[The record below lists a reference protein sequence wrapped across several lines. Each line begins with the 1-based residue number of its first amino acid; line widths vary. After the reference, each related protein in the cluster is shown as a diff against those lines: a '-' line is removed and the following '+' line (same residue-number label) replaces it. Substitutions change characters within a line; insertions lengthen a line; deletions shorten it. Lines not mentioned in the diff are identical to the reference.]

1 MFNVVY
7 NANYLSFIERAISGR
22 DMSNCRITRFKTLK
36 FRSPAR
42 LGDKIQVNITQPIGS
57 NKISSKVFSSSAEY
71 SSCNNIEY
79 QKKFIP
85 LNNIINVKD
94 VSEFN
99 IIPGG
104 KKHISEFTVWTD
116 ELGREGYLISKT
128 ILQLMERA
136 RTDILGGPQV
146 LAQIAKGSKHIYV
159 ARISDFVIHA
169 DICLPSN
176 DVPYHKVNVLTV
188 CQPLGSPSDLSE
200 ISMLN
205 FIQSIID
212 PISQNIL
219 ASATVTC
226 SCVDAQSGSPTFF
239 SSDIA
244 INF

>member
-1 MFNVVY
+1 MQGKLISLLIILTIIKNGLFFPFKITHLSSVHKKKKLLYCSNFNIYIEHTDMFNVVY

-79 QKKFIP
+79 QKKFAP

-99 IIPGG
+99 IISGG
-104 KKHISEFTVWTD
+104 KKHVSEFTVWTD

-136 RTDILGGPQV
+136 RTDILGV
-146 LAQIAKGSKHIYV
+146 LKY
-159 ARISDFVIHA
+159 
-169 DICLPSN
+169 
-176 DVPYHKVNVLTV
+176 
-188 CQPLGSPSDLSE
+188 
-200 ISMLN
+200 
-205 FIQSIID
+205 
-212 PISQNIL
+212 
-219 ASATVTC
+219 
-226 SCVDAQSGSPTFF
+226 
-239 SSDIA
+239 
-244 INF
+244 